1 MSLSTDT
8 PAPRWERRKADRPA
22 ELLAAALELFVEKG
36 YAGTRLDDVAARAQ
50 VSKGTLYLYFANK
63 EDLFKAVVRENVVAL
78 IRASAERASTHRGSS
93 EGLLRTLVDS
103 WWQQFGNA
111 RAGGI
116 SKLMVAESGNFPEIA
131 RFFVE
136 EVIEPWHA
144 LMASAIERGIAA
156 GEFRRLDSALFVRAM
171 TAPLVML
178 SLWKHS
184 LGACSRKPLDPER
197 YLATVLDI
205 HLAALRPAAAP
216 LAKVTTA
223 AESSRRKPAMRRSA
237 RSRA

>member
-1 MSLSTDT
+1 MTSTEH
-8 PAPRWERRKADRPA
+8 AAHLPRWERRKAERPA
-22 ELLAAALELFVEKG
+22 ELLAAALDLFVEKG

-63 EDLFKAVVRENVVAL
+63 EDLFKAVVRENVVTL
-78 IRASAERASTHRGSS
+78 IRDSADRAASFEGSS
-93 EGLLRTLVDS
+93 ERLLHTLVDN
-103 WWQQFGNA
+103 WWQEFGSA

-131 RFFVE
+131 RFFLE

-144 LMASAIERGIAA
+144 LLARAIDRGIAR
-156 GEFRRLDSALFVRAM
+156 GEFRPVDTSIYVRVM

-184 LGACSRKPLDPER
+184 FGPCSADPIDPQH
-197 YLATVLDI
+197 YLATLLDT
-205 HLAALRPAAAP
+205 HLASLRPAVAQPSVRASGP
-216 LAKVTTA
+216 R
-223 AESSRRKPAMRRSA
+223 SRKRRSA
-237 RSRA
+237 GSKA